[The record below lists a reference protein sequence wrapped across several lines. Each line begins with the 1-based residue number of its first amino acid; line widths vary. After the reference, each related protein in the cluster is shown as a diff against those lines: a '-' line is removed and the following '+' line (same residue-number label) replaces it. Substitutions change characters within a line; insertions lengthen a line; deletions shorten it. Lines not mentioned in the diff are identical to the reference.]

1 MRSVIRE
8 GQVYDDDF
16 ISPDELDIELN
27 TVSGALDDRIQ
38 GKPDNFIELDDTLN
52 SFVAQGEKLLFV
64 NSSETGI
71 VCSGIID
78 GGYF

>member
-16 ISPDELDIELN
+16 ISPEELDVELN
-27 TVSGALDDRIQ
+27 TVSSVLNDKIQ
-38 GKPDNFIELDDTLN
+38 DKPDNFIELNDTLN